1 MLDGCGLEST
11 VEGNSVNLP
20 VWKAFFARRA
30 QEDEGEET

>member
-11 VEGNSVNLP
+11 VEGNRVNLP